1 VFRQI
6 LREEAEKLGL
16 KLPPDPAQAGMELH
30 FHLLKKWNARINLTS
45 IRDDREMVRRHFL
58 ESIQAGPL
66 LQEDG
71 PILDFGSGN
80 GFPGVP
86 LKLIHPGKLKVL
98 DASLKKCSFL
108 KELFRQLEWEV
119 SDVVHRRVNHAS
131 DLRDLGRFQYLTARG
146 VSLTREL
153 LSGLSC
159 VLRPGGLALFFV
171 GKNQVAGIEK
181 MVGGPA
187 QVQKIPLLGRE
198 NACLAVVRVPNVPR
212 GTFPVDRPPS

>member
-1 VFRQI
+1 MFRQI
-6 LREEAEKLGL
+6 LREEAENLGL
-16 KLPPDPAQAGMELH
+16 KLPPDIAQTGMELH
-30 FHLLKKWNARINLTS
+30 FHLLKKWNSRVNLTS

-58 ESIQAGPL
+58 ESIQASPL

-86 LKLIHPGKLKVL
+86 LKLLRPGKLKVL
-98 DASLKKCSFL
+98 DASRKKCSFL

-119 SDVVHRRVNHAS
+119 SDVIHRRVNYAS
-131 DLRDLGRFQYLTARG
+131 DLQDLGRFQYLTARA

-153 LSGLSC
+153 LSGLPGI
-159 VLRPGGLALFFV
+159 LRPGGLALFFV
-171 GKNQVAGIEK
+171 GENQVPGIEK

-187 QVQKIPLLGRE
+187 RVQKIPLLGRK

-212 GTFPVDRPPS
+212 GTFSVDQQPS